1 MKILFFSNEL
11 RAASI
16 PTIIWTS
23 PGYDEIKTQVE
34 ETAFLVR
41 PQKREN
47 ERERE
52 QENGK
57 EKERRGEKECERQIR
72 DTERYK
78 ERERERECVCVCVRE
93 RERKLHNLVHVINKR
108 K

>member
-1 MKILFFSNEL
+1 MRILFFSNEL
-11 RAASI
+11 RAGSI

-23 PGYDEIKTQVE
+23 PGYDEIKTLVE

-57 EKERRGEKECERQIR
+57 EKERRGEKEK
-72 DTERYK
+72 DK
-78 ERERERECVCVCVRE
+78 EIEKGKEKGRRGEKECDCV
-93 RERKLHNLVHVINKR
+93 
-108 K
+108 